1 MCGLN
6 DVKCLA
12 EHSKYWRQL
21 ALPPEDLRAELD
33 EAGLSCSCPSGCFE
47 LTYNVETSYA
57 DYPSAVA
64 EEKVATRCRVTN
76 LFDKF

>member
-1 MCGLN
+1 MVL
-6 DVKCLA
+6 K
-12 EHSKYWRQL
+12 
-21 ALPPEDLRAELD
+21 AELD

-64 EEKVATRCRVTN
+64 EEKVPCYLMQGDSSMN
-76 LFDKF
+76 LMFEFK

>member
-21 ALPPEDLRAELD
+21 ALPPEDLKAELD

>member
-33 EAGLSCSCPSGCFE
+33 EAGLSCNCPSGCFLFYSIHASQDI
-47 LTYNVETSYA
+47 LT
-57 DYPSAVA
+57 
-64 EEKVATRCRVTN
+64 
-76 LFDKF
+76 